1 MKLNNIFKR
10 EEVKQPEYESDKEK
24 DRLALKDALSHEEK
38 KEFRDQLVS
47 LMVPVI
53 CWKEF
58 SGSKNAEWAISI
70 IKGRHIIE
78 DLKLK
83 NPSLGENYIN
93 YIWNISFKRA
103 KELVRAEIGNK
114 KMKDQ
119 IVTSLTLK
127 EAFEDDYALSVAKS
141 NYSLKTSFGKNFP
154 VAITLVA
161 LFLSLSVSLFNLP
174 LIPYSN
180 EIASLFFCLSCVM
193 LWYVCVL
200 TFLLID
206 DGIFKIIL
214 GIACLALFSWGVITI
229 YRLQQPEPTTP
240 TVHQSSSSVKP
251 NPSQKPGFTEPL
263 KKSQS
268 IHQQE
273 NR

>member
-1 MKLNNIFKR
+1 VKLNIFKSK
-10 EEVKQPEYESDKEK
+10 EVKLPEYESDKEK
-24 DRLALKDALSHEEK
+24 NMLALKDALSHEEK

-47 LMVPVI
+47 LMVPII

-83 NPSLGENYIN
+83 NPSLGENHIN
-93 YIWNISFKRA
+93 YIWNICFKRA
-103 KELVRAEIGNK
+103 KELVRAEIGDK

-119 IVTSLTLK
+119 IVNSLNWN
-127 EAFEDDYALSVAKS
+127 EVFEVDYVLSVAKS
-141 NYSLKTSFGKNFP
+141 NYLLKTSFGKNFP
-154 VAITLVA
+154 VVITLVA
-161 LFLSLSVSLFNLP
+161 LFFSLSVALFNLP

-180 EIASLFFCLSCVM
+180 EVASLFFCLSCGM
-193 LWYVCVL
+193 LWYVCVV

-206 DGIFKIIL
+206 DLIL
-214 GIACLALFSWGVITI
+214 KAFLFIAYSALLIWVAITFVDPP
-229 YRLQQPEPTTP
+229 QPKPITS
-240 TVHQSSSSVKP
+240 TVPQSSASVKP
-251 NPSQKPGFTEPL
+251 SSSPKPGFTEPL
-263 KKSQS
+263 KNSQS
-268 IHQQE
+268 VHQKE